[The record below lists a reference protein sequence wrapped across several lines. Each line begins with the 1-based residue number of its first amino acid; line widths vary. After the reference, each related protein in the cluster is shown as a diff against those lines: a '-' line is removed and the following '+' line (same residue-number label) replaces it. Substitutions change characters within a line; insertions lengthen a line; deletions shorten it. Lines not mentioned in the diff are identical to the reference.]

1 MRNYKAA
8 RTATTRKAR
17 MGRAARL
24 RGEGLSL
31 RQIAAKQEVSYQ
43 TVLRDLRK
51 WDEVHPEVSHATV
64 TKLPPRGE
72 NVTPECDSANATILP
87 LRRLA

>member
-1 MRNYKAA
+1 MRTYRPA
-8 RTATTRKAR
+8 RTATSRKAR

-24 RGEGLSL
+24 RAEGLSL
-31 RQIAAKQEVSYQ
+31 RQIAAEQDVSYQ

-51 WDEVHPEVSHATV
+51 WDEQQAKVSHLPV

-72 NVTPECDSANATILP
+72 NVTPGCDSDGATVLP
-87 LRRLA
+87 LRRPA